1 MTSLILKL
9 IIIFMESEYSSV
21 NIPESKLL
29 LDIINQRQPL
39 RFENIEIDKFIE
51 LLEVHNITPLVFYRL
66 SRLTGSRFA
75 GKNYAQQIPEDIYSD
90 LKSKYLANIYINI
103 KFWKEFLKIN
113 EVFKQNNVS
122 LLPLKGV
129 DILVRFYPAFD
140 LRSMVDID
148 ILIKEERFAR
158 AEKILSGLGYQKKLH
173 GLREEYWRKKQC
185 HIAFYKERTMVEIH
199 WGLDFKRGNRIILP
213 HLWERT
219 KDVEAGN
226 HKISIF
232 SPEDALFSFALH
244 WRHYG
249 NILSLKQVL
258 DVARIIKES
267 PGFNWDYVLEESRQ
281 GRMNAAI
288 YFILMQT
295 CLFTETNIPEDIFKK
310 IKIPFWQKTLIKKF
324 LLKHTFET
332 QPSIK
337 KNYLKA
343 HFLLYDNVFEPIFY
357 LINIPY
363 EQFCKFYYLKPYTK
377 KTDLLYRLRIPYIAM
392 SLFSKRN

>member
-1 MTSLILKL
+1 
-9 IIIFMESEYSSV
+9 MESKYSSV

-75 GKNYAQQIPEDIYSD
+75 GKNYAQQLPEDIYSD

-158 AEKILSGLGYQKKLH
+158 AEKILSGLGYQKNSMALEKNIGAKNNAILH
-173 GLREEYWRKKQC
+173 FIKNALWLR
-185 HIAFYKERTMVEIH
+185 
-199 WGLDFKRGNRIILP
+199 
-213 HLWERT
+213 
-219 KDVEAGN
+219 
-226 HKISIF
+226 
-232 SPEDALFSFALH
+232 
-244 WRHYG
+244 
-249 NILSLKQVL
+249 
-258 DVARIIKES
+258 
-267 PGFNWDYVLEESRQ
+267 
-281 GRMNAAI
+281 
-288 YFILMQT
+288 
-295 CLFTETNIPEDIFKK
+295 
-310 IKIPFWQKTLIKKF
+310 
-324 LLKHTFET
+324 
-332 QPSIK
+332 
-337 KNYLKA
+337 
-343 HFLLYDNVFEPIFY
+343 
-357 LINIPY
+357 
-363 EQFCKFYYLKPYTK
+363 
-377 KTDLLYRLRIPYIAM
+377 YIGD
-392 SLFSKRN
+392 